1 MPFNK
6 PNQNNYGITRNA
18 VSNDQDQTITSYQTY
33 GNGTIFPT
41 IGNQYPFQVSNTND
55 SRIVNA
61 ARIAKGHYTNANIV
75 MHANQKDNLVSEDL
89 VIQSAMNALGYAQNI
104 RT

>member
-1 MPFNK
+1 M
-6 PNQNNYGITRNA
+6 
-18 VSNDQDQTITSYQTY
+18 
-33 GNGTIFPT
+33 
-41 IGNQYPFQVSNTND
+41 
-55 SRIVNA
+55 NA

-75 MHANQKDNLVSEDL
+75 MHANQKDSLANDDL